1 MSNIIASANNKVKNN
16 AGESISETLVSVLIS
31 ALALVMLAGAITTAT
46 RIVKNSRTKLE
57 AYYKANEI
65 MAEMPTSSSDSSVE
79 VLSTGKTIRFI
90 ESGNDAASETE
101 NYNIVMYNNKVFSDK
116 IVTEYKVK

>member
-90 ESGNDAASETE
+90 ESGNEAASETE